1 MPWFLFAFLSAFFE
15 SSKDVFS
22 KRGLKIVDEYSAA
35 FSLRFFAAPFLLLFL
50 IIIGIPKLG
59 EQFFTVLLIG
69 GSLNV
74 LTTVFYMKALK
85 NSDLSIV
92 TPIVSFTPVFV
103 LITSP
108 FILNEFPSTMGLIGV
123 LLIVSGSY
131 FLNIGERSKGF
142 FAPIKALF
150 VEKGARFMFVVAFIW
165 SITSN
170 LDKIGVKNSSPVF
183 WAFSQTAFIAIVLLP
198 LIIRRS
204 QKVKEINNNLKALI
218 PIGLFSALLLFF
230 QMTAINLAPVSYVT
244 SLKRTSVLI
253 TVLLG
258 YFIFKEK
265 NIKERIL
272 GALIMV
278 LGILFITLS

>member
-15 SSKDVFS
+15 SSKDIFS

-35 FSLRFFAAPFLLLFL
+35 FSLRFFAIPFLLSFL
-50 IIIGIPKLG
+50 LIIGIPKIG
-59 EQFFTVLLIG
+59 DQFFPILFLG

-74 LTTVFYMKALK
+74 LTTIFYMKALK
-85 NSDLSIV
+85 SSDLSIV
-92 TPIVSFTPVFV
+92 APIVSFTPAFI

-108 FILNEFPSTMGLIGV
+108 FIVNEFPNAGGFFGV
-123 LLIVSGSY
+123 LLIVFGSY
-131 FLNIGERSKGF
+131 VLNIKKRSKGF

-150 VEKGARFMFVVAFIW
+150 VEKGARFMLVVAFIW

-170 LDKIGVKNSSPVF
+170 LDKIGVRNSSPVF
-183 WAFSQTAFIAIVLLP
+183 WAFSQAAFIAVVLLP
-198 LIIRRS
+198 LIIKRS
-204 QKVKEINNNLKALI
+204 QRVKEINNNLKALI

-253 TVLLG
+253 SVLMG
-258 YFIFKEK
+258 YFIFKES
-265 NIKERIL
+265 NIKERLI
-272 GALIMV
+272 GAIVMI
-278 LGILFITLS
+278 LGILLITLS